1 MDDLYGVP
9 HVVTQVCAD
18 DSAWH
23 SARALHMTLPMVV
36 PVVLR
41 MIQSIVL
48 RMALTF
54 RQFVMNVPECRR
66 HTSLFP
72 HVSHDTSPDL
82 RF

>member
-1 MDDLYGVP
+1 
-9 HVVTQVCAD
+9 
-18 DSAWH
+18 
-23 SARALHMTLPMVV
+23 MTLPMVV

-72 HVSHDTSPDL
+72 HVSHGTSPDL